1 MKLTPLRLLSPSTGK
16 ALAVLTAIKF
26 AVVANAATLLY
37 EGFDYTGSNL
47 DSANGGSG
55 WTTSWQSNS
64 ALSADS
70 TANIGSGSLVAPTDS
85 VAPTGNSISLTDPGG
100 QVLAARGIAEPA
112 RIDLGSD
119 STFYFSFLAEK
130 TTSGLYMNFRQGNST
145 NVLSLAVSSGGA
157 VTMTLDDVAT
167 SSGTVIA
174 NNYSYLYV
182 GKIVGSSTGAATA
195 YFTRYVEAPLQSL
208 PSLEP
213 ESWLLEATL
222 PEASILFA
230 DRIVLSGG
238 SNRTVSY
245 DEIRIGSTWAEGVGV
260 IPEPSAFAAISGIL
274 VLGLAFT
281 RRPSRS

>member
-1 MKLTPLRLLSPSTGK
+1 
-16 ALAVLTAIKF
+16 
-26 AVVANAATLLY
+26 
-37 EGFDYTGSNL
+37 
-47 DSANGGSG
+47 
-55 WTTSWQSNS
+55 
-64 ALSADS
+64 
-70 TANIGSGSLVAPTDS
+70 
-85 VAPTGNSISLTDPGG
+85 
-100 QVLAARGIAEPA
+100 
-112 RIDLGSD
+112 
-119 STFYFSFLAEK
+119 
-130 TTSGLYMNFRQGNST
+130 
-145 NVLSLAVSSGGA
+145 
-157 VTMTLDDVAT
+157 MTLDDVAT